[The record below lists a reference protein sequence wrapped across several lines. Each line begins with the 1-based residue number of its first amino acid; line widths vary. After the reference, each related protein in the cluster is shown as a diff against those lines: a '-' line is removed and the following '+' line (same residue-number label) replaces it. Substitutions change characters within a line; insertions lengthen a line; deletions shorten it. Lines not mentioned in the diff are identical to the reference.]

1 MSDFEIDFE
10 CPIAKYDLRPAT
22 AEELRAYR
30 SDHPLSGTRV
40 PADQYPQ
47 LSDAE
52 RPLFFGRIIPSGKAR
67 YHRPKPEA
75 MERAVRTL
83 VECKQTPF
91 HKVALTVA
99 RAIGAL
105 MSSGGE
111 GDEEIDE
118 RIAES
123 FRRHGLPDDLHRG
136 DEVSLWYAVAY
147 QLRLIFEDRAFVDDE
162 EYTWPAPEAQ
172 YKGDIG
178 IYLIPG
184 KDNKPVLALRP
195 KDLNEALVLYAA
207 RMHATGTNFGV
218 CKNCKTPFLSG
229 GAGRGKDKKRSDSR
243 FCGDEC
249 RWKFHNE
256 LRRKARYMEE
266 PKQ

>member
-1 MSDFEIDFE
+1 MSHFEIDFE
-10 CPIAKYDLRPAT
+10 CPIAKYDFRPAT
-22 AEELRAYR
+22 AEEVRRYVKSH
-30 SDHPLSGTRV
+30 SDHPLSGMGV
-40 PADQYPQ
+40 PEDQFPK
-47 LSDAE
+47 LSEAE
-52 RPLFFGRIIPSGKAR
+52 WPLFFGRIIPSGKAR

-75 MERAVRTL
+75 MERAVRAL

-99 RAIGAL
+99 RAIGL
-105 MSSGGE
+105 IMSSG
-111 GDEEIDE
+111 EEIDE
-118 RIAES
+118 EGDAKHAETL
-123 FRRHGLPDDLHRG
+123 RKHGLPDEVRWD
-136 DEVSLWYAVAY
+136 DVSLWYAVAY
-147 QLRLIFEDRAFVDDE
+147 QLRLIFEDKAFVDDE

-184 KDNKPVLALRP
+184 RDNKPVLALRP

-243 FCGDEC
+243 FCSDEC

-256 LRRKARYMEE
+256 SRRKAR
-266 PKQ
+266 